1 MDRYVETLASA
12 QANGTAITNSTAV
25 ASLLPPAAALLLPGS
40 FLARIGQE
48 LSIFAS
54 GRCSNQGGGG
64 GGTLTLRVVKGST
77 NIAVSP
83 GFTLTNNTNVNGT
96 WMLRWDLSLRA
107 VGSAANVMHTG
118 YFLNNTTIGAPVP
131 GVAAA
136 VNLLIPASAPAVG
149 ANFDSNAAEDIDLT
163 AQWSVA
169 SAQNSIQL
177 HQYRLVS
184 WN

>member
-1 MDRYVETLASA
+1 MDRYISTLASA
-12 QANGTAITNSTAV
+12 QSNGAALSNTTTQT
-25 ASLLPPAAALLLPGS
+25 SLLPTAAMPKLPGG

-54 GRCSNQGGGG
+54 GRASNQGGGG
-64 GGTLTLRVVKGST
+64 GGTLTFSVQKGAT

-83 GFTLTNNTNVNGT
+83 AFTLTNNTNVNAT
-96 WMLRWDLSLRA
+96 WRLRWDLTLRA

-118 YFLNNTTIGAPVP
+118 YFVNDTTIGAPVP
-131 GVAAA
+131 GIAAA
-136 VNLLIPASAPAVG
+136 VNLLIPLTAPAVG
-149 ANFDSNAAEDIDLT
+149 ANFDSTTEEEIDLV